1 MKNSII
7 NWLLILGVCLSC
19 AQKKLVFERRYE
31 DGEHILYKLKGRNQ
45 SPEGMFIY
53 RAKAKSQVK
62 KNKNDFVEE
71 FQFED
76 VSIDGNPITFNDNHK
91 SIDLKLSLNSKN
103 KVNFPDFSQV
113 HPAIAEAALD
123 LMVIYADL
131 LLVQKHWDMNKNPE
145 QFYLKD
151 SVINSWADNQ
161 NLVRAEDSIDFFMNV
176 IKQEP
181 SNNILEIMIK
191 HIPPEKQTLKLN
203 ADWMKKPIGTR
214 SNNWLQIKKIT
225 SKKLMVSVGR
235 ESIEVKI
242 KLDTL
247 YGKIIDASID
257 RTIVIRERI
266 CFDETYMFCGRT
278 NDYEL
283 KKEFLL
289 Y

>member
-1 MKNSII
+1 MKNNI
-7 NWLLILGVCLSC
+7 NCLLILSFLLSC

-31 DGEHILYKLKGRNQ
+31 VGEHILYKLKGRTQ
-45 SPEGMFIY
+45 GPEGMFVY
-53 RAKAKSQVK
+53 RAKAKSKVK
-62 KNKNDFVEE
+62 KDKNNFLEE

-76 VSIDGNPITFNDNHK
+76 VSIDGIPIKSNDDQK
-91 SIDLKLSLNSKN
+91 LIDLKLSLNSKS
-103 KVNFPDFSQV
+103 KINFPDFSKV
-113 HPAIAEAALD
+113 HPAITEAALD

-131 LLVQKHWDMNKNPE
+131 LLVQKHWDMNKNPD

-151 SVINSWADNQ
+151 SLVNSWADKE
-161 NLVRAEDSIDFFMNV
+161 NLMRAEDSLDFFMTV

-191 HIPPEKQTLKLN
+191 HIPPEKQILKLN
-203 ADWMKKPIGTR
+203 AEWMKKPIGTR
-214 SNNWLQIKKIT
+214 SNNWLQVKKIS
-225 SKKLMVSVGR
+225 SKKFMVSVGR

-247 YGKIIDASID
+247 YGKIIDASFD
-257 RTIVIRERI
+257 RTIVMRERI
-266 CFDETYMFCGRT
+266 CLDETFLFCGRT